1 MVRGRLGHRSVLARP
16 DRPDLRDRLNLVLK
30 RRVWYQPFCPSM
42 LESEASRLLA
52 DWTGGPNRSM
62 TMAYKVVEQYRAQL
76 AGAMSVDGT
85 CRPQIVAD
93 DDAGP
98 FAALLR
104 EARRSWDVGG
114 GAQYQLQHPRRAARL
129 LARRGRGRVPSI
141 GRGRAGHRSVPRRTS
156 RMTDALVPPASSR
169 RAWIAVGGAT
179 LGTLAVPLVWLLGT
193 STGDLREQLKV
204 LQPWWLDACVLAG
217 LIVAVYL
224 FSTLASGV
232 FKREGVRLATLAA
245 LGAAL
250 TLAVAPRTN
259 RIFYDEQIYQSIG
272 QNLADLR
279 LAQVCHDGSVEYGR
293 LQCASG
299 DYNKQPYGYP
309 HALSLAYRLLGAHA
323 WTAFAVNATVM
334 ALTACAVYLLVYVL
348 FGDREAALFA
358 GLLIALTPQQL
369 MWSATAAV
377 EPSASFVLVLA
388 LLCAGYYLRTGT
400 IGALCGTAVAT
411 AYAIQFRPES
421 LVILPVIGLIAWPRL
436 RVDLGRPGG
445 WWAVNLFLWLS
456 AIHLAHLF
464 AVRHIEWGTVGPR
477 FSLRYLPENLR
488 VNGWFYLYDERF
500 PVVFSVLAVA
510 GLLSVTHRR
519 ARVAMAMC
527 FLLFFAVGLVF
538 YAGSYNY
545 GADVRYSLMT
555 YPPIAVL
562 GGLGA
567 SRLARVLSAVGAR
580 WGAGTIG
587 GAVTA
592 IVLLFQFLW
601 YAPVVRATT
610 EEAWAAR
617 ADVRFAQTIVDEIPR
632 NSYVLTHNPGM
643 FHLWGVNAGQMS
655 LVASNPAYVGFLAQR
670 YRGGVYLHWNFWCN
684 VQDRAQQELCR
695 NALAMAPGELIGEY
709 HERDQRFA
717 FYRLNLEN

>member
-1 MVRGRLGHRSVLARP
+1 M
-16 DRPDLRDRLNLVLK
+16 
-30 RRVWYQPFCPSM
+30 
-42 LESEASRLLA
+42 
-52 DWTGGPNRSM
+52 
-62 TMAYKVVEQYRAQL
+62 
-76 AGAMSVDGT
+76 
-85 CRPQIVAD
+85 
-93 DDAGP
+93 
-98 FAALLR
+98 
-104 EARRSWDVGG
+104 
-114 GAQYQLQHPRRAARL
+114 
-129 LARRGRGRVPSI
+129 
-141 GRGRAGHRSVPRRTS
+141 
-156 RMTDALVPPASSR
+156 
-169 RAWIAVGGAT
+169 
-179 LGTLAVPLVWLLGT
+179 LGTLAILLVWLLGT

-224 FSTLASGV
+224 FSTMDSGV
-232 FKREGVRLATLAA
+232 FRREAVRLATLAA

-259 RIFYDEQIYQSIG
+259 RIFYDEQIYQAIG
-272 QNLADLR
+272 QNVADLR
-279 LAQVCHDGSVEYGR
+279 LAQVCHDGGVEYGR

-309 HALSLAYRLLGAHA
+309 HVLSLAYRLLGASA
-323 WTAFAVNATVM
+323 WTAFAVNAGVM
-334 ALTACAVYLLVYVL
+334 ALTACAVYLLVCVL

-369 MWSATAAV
+369 MWAATAAV
-377 EPSASFVLVLA
+377 EPSASCALVSA
-388 LLCAGYYLRTGT
+388 LLCAGYYVRTGT
-400 IGALCGTAVAT
+400 TGALWGTAVAA

-421 LVILPVIGLIAWPRL
+421 LVILPVLGFIAWPRL
-436 RVDLGRPGG
+436 RVDLSRPGG
-445 WWAVNLFLWLS
+445 WWAATLFLWLS
-456 AIHLAHLF
+456 AMHLAHLF
-464 AVRHIEWGTVGPR
+464 AVRHVEWGTVGPR

-500 PVVFSVLAVA
+500 PAVFSLLAVV

-519 ARVAMAMC
+519 ARASMALW
-527 FLLFFAVGLVF
+527 FLVFFAVGLVF

-567 SRLARVLSAVGAR
+567 SRLARVLSRFGAR
-580 WGAGTIG
+580 WGAGTMG

-592 IVLLFQFLW
+592 TVLLFQFLW

-617 ADVRFAQTIVDEIPR
+617 ADVRFAQMFVRDLPR

-643 FHLWGVNAGQMS
+643 FHLWGVNAGQTSM
-655 LVASNPAYVGFLAQR
+655 VASNPAYAQFLAQR
-670 YRGGVYLHWNFWCN
+670 YRGGIYLHWNFWCN
-684 VQDRAQQELCR
+684 VQDPAQQEICR
-695 NALAMAPGELIGEY
+695 QALALAPAELIRDY
-709 HERDQRFA
+709 RERGQRFA
-717 FYRLNLEN
+717 FYRLNLGN